1 MQVIELP
8 LADIRPYPNNPRVNE
23 GAVESLAKIIKE
35 LGFRNPILLN
45 KDHVIIEGH
54 TRWEACKKLGMETIS
69 CIVETDLTPE
79 QEAALRIAD
88 NKVAEIAE
96 WDEDK
101 LKVEMKYLQ
110 EAGFDLSVL
119 AFHDDELDALLG
131 DDPITVGQTEENQ
144 VPETPEVPVSKS
156 GEVYVLG
163 EHRLLCGDSTRADDV
178 QKLVGDKSVDLWLT
192 DPPYNVAYEG
202 SNGLTIQNDSMEDVK
217 FREFLRSAFGAA
229 EKVMKPGAAFYIF
242 HADSEGYNF
251 RGACHDVGLRVR
263 QCLVWLKNS
272 LVLGRQDYQWIHE
285 PCLYGWKEGAGHVW
299 FSDRSQTTVMEF
311 NKPKKND
318 VHPTMKP
325 VEMLTYLIKNSS
337 QRGNVVLDTFGGSGS
352 TLIACEQTGRVCRTM
367 ELDPKYCDVIRKRWA
382 EFKFGEGCEWQKLTA
397 PEGTVT
403 ADAPAAETAATS
415 VSSQA
420 E

>member
-1 MQVIELP
+1 MQIIELP
-8 LADIRPYPNNPRVNE
+8 LSEIKPYENNPRINV
-23 GAVESLAKIIKE
+23 GAVESLANIIKE

-45 KDHVIIEGH
+45 KNHIIIEGH
-54 TRWEACKKLGMETIS
+54 TRWEACKRLGMETMP
-69 CIVETDLTPE
+69 CIVEEDLTPE

-101 LKVEMKYLQ
+101 LKIEMKLLQ
-110 EAGFDLSVL
+110 DAGFDLSVL
-119 AFHDDELDALLG
+119 AFHDDELDAILG
-131 DDPITVGQTEENQ
+131 GDALTPGQTEENQ
-144 VPETPEVPVSKS
+144 VPETPEIPVSKA
-156 GEVYVLG
+156 GEIYVLG
-163 EHRLLCGDSTRADDV
+163 EHRLLCGDSTKAEDV
-178 QKLVGDKSVDLWLT
+178 KKLAGEATVDLWLT

-202 SNGLTIQNDSMEDVK
+202 SNGLTIQNDSMEDTK

-229 EKVMKPGAAFYIF
+229 EKALKPGAAFYIF

-285 PCLYGWKEGAGHVW
+285 PCLYGWKEGAGHEW
-299 FSDRSQTTVMEF
+299 YGDRSQTTVMEF
-311 NKPKKND
+311 DKPKKND

-325 VEMLTYLIKNSS
+325 VEMLVYLLRNSS

-352 TLIACEQTGRVCRTM
+352 TLIACEQTGRVCKTM

-382 EFKFGEGCEWQKLTA
+382 EFKFGEGCDWQKLTA
-397 PEGTVT
+397 PEG
-403 ADAPAAETAATS
+403 AAETAAAS
-415 VSSQA
+415 VSPT
-420 E
+420 EE